1 MYSSFKNGTEAEG
14 VGGALNGDH
23 GAREGWRG
31 EERCG
36 EQFLRASNRGFGAN
50 PPPLPSAST
59 AVVETHTWVMLAR
72 SAHGI

>member
-14 VGGALNGDH
+14 VGGALNGSH
-23 GAREGWRG
+23 GARKEWQG
-31 EERCG
+31 EERRG
-36 EQFLRASNRGFGAN
+36 EQFLRASNWGFGAN
-50 PPPLPSAST
+50 PAPLPPAST